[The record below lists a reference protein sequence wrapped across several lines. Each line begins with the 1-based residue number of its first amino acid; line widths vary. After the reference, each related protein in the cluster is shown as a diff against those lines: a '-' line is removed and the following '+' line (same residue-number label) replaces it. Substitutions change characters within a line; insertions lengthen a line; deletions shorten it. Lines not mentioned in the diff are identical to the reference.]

1 MRSLPAERTARAQRL
16 IVVSLIALFLGF
28 LMVVQLRS
36 QALVAQNLATQ
47 DNTSVALLI
56 NDLNRANTQLLEQS
70 VTLEQRE
77 AALRQALAAGG
88 ADAKAIEKELAVFK
102 VVAGELPVH
111 GPGLEIRIEGPVQDF
126 EVQDALNNLRNAGG
140 EAFAL
145 NGYRIVSGTP
155 IVSRGDRLTVAGH
168 VVAAPYLLQA
178 IGDPEQL
185 QMAAD
190 LSTSSLQT
198 RVQVSVVRKTDL
210 AITAILEPRP
220 LVYAQLGS

>member
-16 IVVSLIALFLGF
+16 IVVSLIALLLGF
-28 LMVVQLRS
+28 LLVVQLRS

-56 NDLNRANTQLLEQS
+56 NDLNRANTQLLEQG

-88 ADAKAIEKELAVFK
+88 ADAKAIEKELTVFK
-102 VVAGELPVH
+102 AVAGELPVH
-111 GPGLEIRIEGPVQDF
+111 GPGLEIRIDGPLQDF

-145 NGYRIVSGTP
+145 NGYRIVNGTP
-155 IVSRGDRLTVAGH
+155 IVSRGDRLMVAGH

-198 RVQVSVVRKTDL
+198 RVQVSVERKPDL

>member
-16 IVVSLIALFLGF
+16 IVVSLIALLLGF
-28 LMVVQLRS
+28 LLVVQLRS
-36 QALVAQNLATQ
+36 QAMVAKNLASQ

-88 ADAKAIEKELAVFK
+88 ADAKAIEKELTVFK
-102 VVAGELPVH
+102 AVAGELPVH
-111 GPGLEIRIEGPVQDF
+111 GPGLEIRIEGPLQDF
-126 EVQDALNNLRNAGG
+126 EVQDALNNLRNAGA

-145 NGYRIVSGTP
+145 NGYRIVNGTP
-155 IVSRGDRLTVAGH
+155 ILSRGDRLMVAGQL
-168 VVAAPYLLQA
+168 VAAPYLLQA

-198 RVQVSVVRKTDL
+198 RVQVSVERKPDL
-210 AITAILEPRP
+210 AITAVLEPRP